1 MRAAGFQGFN
11 CNLQLVA
18 QSKNEGGSW
27 QAAFFEDRAGNKCG
41 YYDSS
46 SVSAGRT
53 KRGTAVINTTQ
64 ANTAEA
70 TTFLTTTG
78 MLDPWESLKVN
89 DRRQLLGAVN
99 ALNGNGG
106 PELDLFDLSGDC
118 RNPQLLSTLS
128 VGLNDGTNQYVAAVR
143 GHEGNFAP
151 DGLTYYAAN
160 LGAGYIYPIDITNTT
175 KPRLL
180 TQYFTAP
187 GRVHGL
193 NISEDGK
200 RAYLAILGQ
209 GIADSQPRGG
219 VAAQQRLADPRREP
233 GPGARSQPGHQRGR
247 AGHVGGRR
255 GAQHTIDVMINGKPY
270 IIHVDE
276 GGSGGNSSA
285 GWNAACNMNLPA
297 WQFSRIIDISDET
310 KPTVV
315 SKLMLEAYDP
325 KNCAQVL
332 PDLAGLGSFTYG
344 SPLLQRRQQEQ
355 RDHAGLRVL
364 QLGHPRVR
372 HPRPGAAEGDRVL
385 QPGRHDDAEPRLES
399 QPNGRMGRRRSRLVH
414 GPDQARCRDRNAV
427 DDVPGQRLSRPEVH
441 QWRVA
446 VPGSHDAARDAELT
460 DGRATGTGLRGPGA
474 RVMRFDD
481 LNYRLS
487 GAKRDAARAV
497 VSLAACALPV
507 SLSAASDIDIRVLDC
522 RSNVEVKAQNARL
535 SHVLARL
542 AKALDFQVRMEGADP
557 LINVSMSAPARE
569 VVAALAAEH
578 GSFMIQHAS
587 DARCPGMSRV
597 SLLWLAPK
605 ATPSGSPPVPG
616 GKTGPVQAQA
626 TVVPVTETATPERLR
641 RVEEDAARRKQEYEI
656 YVRRHGKPP
665 PGEPEEAAAP

>member
-1 MRAAGFQGFN
+1 MRKDVRRSTLALSAISLALAGCGGSDDDVAAVPEAAAPDTVQKASCGAGDKPETALQGQVPAAMRAAGFQGFN

-53 KRGTAVINTTQ
+53 KRGTAVIDTTKS
-64 ANTAEA
+64 NTADA

-128 VGLNDGTNQYVAAVR
+128 VGLNDGTNQFVAAVR
-143 GHEGNFAP
+143 GHEGNFSP

-160 LGAGYIYPIDITNTT
+160 LGSGYIYPIDITNTT

-180 TQYFTAP
+180 TQYFTSP

-209 GIADSQPRGG
+209 GIATPNRAAGLPLNNGLQILDVSQVQARVPNPVISVVGQVMWDDGG
-219 VAAQQRLADPRREP
+219 
-233 GPGARSQPGHQRGR
+233 
-247 AGHVGGRR
+247 
-255 GAQHTIDVMINGKPY
+255 GAQHTIDVTINGKPY
-270 IIHVDE
+270 IIHADE

-285 GWNAACNMNLPA
+285 GWNAACSMNLPA

-315 SKLMLEAYDP
+315 SKQMLEAYDP

-332 PDLAGLGSFTYG
+332 PDLVGLGSFTYG
-344 SPLLQRRQQEQ
+344 AHYCSVDNKKNATTLACAYFNSGIRVFDIRNPVRVKEIAYFNPPGTTTPSLGSNHNRTGGWV
-355 RDHAGLRVL
+355 AG
-364 QLGHPRVR
+364 
-372 HPRPGAAEGDRVL
+372 
-385 QPGRHDDAEPRLES
+385 
-399 QPNGRMGRRRSRLVH
+399 
-414 GPDQARCRDRNAV
+414 GPDWCTAQIK
-427 DDVPGQRLSRPEVH
+427 L
-441 QWRVA
+441 
-446 VPGSHDAARDAELT
+446 DA
-460 DGRATGTGLRGPGA
+460 ATGTLQTMCQDNGYMVLKFTNGVWPFPG
-474 RVMRFDD
+474 
-481 LNYRLS
+481 
-487 GAKRDAARAV
+487 
-497 VSLAACALPV
+497 
-507 SLSAASDIDIRVLDC
+507 
-522 RSNVEVKAQNARL
+522 
-535 SHVLARL
+535 
-542 AKALDFQVRMEGADP
+542 
-557 LINVSMSAPARE
+557 
-569 VVAALAAEH
+569 
-578 GSFMIQHAS
+578 
-587 DARCPGMSRV
+587 
-597 SLLWLAPK
+597 
-605 ATPSGSPPVPG
+605 
-616 GKTGPVQAQA
+616 
-626 TVVPVTETATPERLR
+626 VTT
-641 RVEEDAARRKQEYEI
+641 
-656 YVRRHGKPP
+656 P
-665 PGEPEEAAAP
+665 PGLQN